1 MNANEM
7 RYEFDVLYDKIAS
20 LESPGYTD
28 QEVSVFLNKAQ
39 HIFVKNGYNP
49 FTSLEQNDRRRREFA
64 ELKRDYNS
72 STLSSSQ
79 VGVNPNGYFFDLPSD
94 FMLPLKEE
102 TTVVSS
108 DNCANGTRI
117 PLRIITED
125 EYTIQLRN
133 PFKRPK
139 AKGLDTEDFAW
150 RLDFSQA
157 TTGTKRVEL
166 ISDGTFTFGT
176 YHLRYLKTPQD
187 IIPFGDGST
196 TVQQDCELD
205 ELSHREIIDIAIRIA
220 SGVTTPQEYQ
230 IKVNEE
236 RVNN

>member
-1 MNANEM
+1 MTANEM

-28 QEVSVFLNKAQ
+28 KEVSVFFNKAQ
-39 HIFVKNGYNP
+39 HIFIKNGYNP
-49 FTSLEQNDRRRREFA
+49 FSSIEQNDRKRREFV

-72 STLSSSQ
+72 STLSTSQ

-102 TTVVSS
+102 TTIVSS
-108 DNCANGTRI
+108 NECANGTRI
-117 PLRIITED
+117 PLRVITED
-125 EYTIQLRN
+125 EYTIQLKN
-133 PFKRPK
+133 PFKRPV
-139 AKGLDTEDFAW
+139 AKGLDTDFAW

-157 TTGTKRVEL
+157 TAGTKRVEL
-166 ISDGTFTFGT
+166 ISDGTFTFGA

-205 ELSHREIIDIAIRIA
+205 SLSHREIIDIAIRIA